1 MSDLNIKPN
10 TDLNIVFN
18 EATGSKIIVIER
30 NNYDFKTPIRKA
42 ISSNEILTR
51 ILNLILP
58 INFNHY
64 VNLESEKLAD
74 EKNSK
79 KDLDDEEKIVVILEN
94 LLMKADEI
102 NLGII
107 MDNYSVFV
115 YNTGYWEQIDLKL
128 FKSFLSE
135 VAIRSGFSKFKARK
149 KRFNELLFNQF
160 TLTASS
166 YIEKSNIDIVKINLL
181 NGTFHIDSRG
191 NENRG
196 VLKPFNKDDYFKY
209 QLSFEYNPKAEAT
222 EFIKFMNEVLPDIG
236 CQNVL
241 LEYIA
246 YSLTKHLKL
255 EKVLILFGT
264 GLNGKSAFFEI
275 ISALLGN
282 SNVSTI
288 DMRRLC
294 DENGYYRVGLD
305 TKLLNYASEFGG
317 KIDNQMF
324 KKLISGEP
332 IEARLPNKEPIVIKD
347 YCKFMFNANKLP
359 DVEHTEAFFRRPI
372 IIPFTTKIKK
382 SQIDI
387 HLPKRIIKNEL
398 SGIFNLVLDALDR
411 LLKQN
416 GFSESELIE
425 SELVKYKKENNSVLM
440 FLEEENWIA
449 STTQKMKLNDFYP
462 LYEKYCRDSGQIP
475 FKRPNFN
482 KRLRELEFIIEPG
495 TNNYYNIWIE
505 RDLGQEEKNPFETF
519 ISPERNI
526 VKEILNENEKHNS

>member
-18 EATGSKIIVIER
+18 ETAEKKIIVIER

-64 VNLESEKLAD
+64 INLESGNFAD
-74 EKNSK
+74 GKNAK
-79 KDLDDEEKIVVILEN
+79 RDLDDEEKIVVILEN
-94 LLMKADEI
+94 LLMKVDEI

-107 MDNYSVFV
+107 MDNYSVFAH
-115 YNTGYWEQIDLKL
+115 NTGYWEEIDLKL

-135 VAIRSGFSKFKARK
+135 VAIRSGFSKLKARK

-191 NENRG
+191 NENGG

-241 LEYIA
+241 LEFIA

-264 GLNGKSAFFEI
+264 GSNGKSAFFEI

-372 IIPFTTKIKK
+372 IIPFTKKIQK

-425 SELVKYKKENNSVLM
+425 KELEKYKKESDTVLM

-449 STTQKMKLNDFYP
+449 STTQKMRLNEFYP
-462 LYEKYCRDSGQIP
+462 FYEKYCKDINQIP
-475 FKRPNFN
+475 LARPKFGR
-482 KRLRELEFIIEPG
+482 RLKELGFVIQKS
-495 TNNYYNIWIE
+495 TNNYHATWVE
-505 RDLGQEEKNPFETF
+505 RDLSQEEKNPFETF
-519 ISPERNI
+519 IKPDENI
-526 VKEILNENEKHNS
+526 VEEILNKSKNL